1 MSDNVKKTD
10 LIIIGCGSIAME
22 YVSIVKDLGKVVHVF
37 GRGIKSAENFTQ
49 KTNLEVC
56 LVPVSTY
63 YINKTKVP
71 KQAIVAVNVDTLK
84 DVTVQLIKVGVKHI
98 LVEKPGGLNLKEIK
112 EIYDLAKKH
121 KAKVFIAY
129 NRRFFSS
136 VIELKKRVKKE
147 GLLSVKFDFTE
158 WAQRIEGIQ
167 KNKLILE
174 NWFLAN
180 TTHVIDLA
188 FSFMGQP
195 KKMVSNVAPGLKWH
209 KNAVYSG
216 SGISKKNVVFSYHA
230 NWISGGRWMLECFT
244 KENRYLLCPM
254 EELQVQKL
262 NSIIVEKVDIDD
274 EFDKKYK
281 PGFYLQTKCFLQ
293 AKFSDLCSIDEHY
306 LNTKTIYSKIN
317 A

>member
-22 YVSIVKDLGKVVHVF
+22 YVSIAKDFGKTVQVF
-37 GRGIKSAENFTQ
+37 GRGIKSAESFTE

-56 LVPVSTY
+56 LTPVSTY
-63 YINKTKVP
+63 YTNKTKVP
-71 KQAIVAVNVDTLK
+71 KQAIVAVNVDSLK
-84 DVTVQLIKVGVKHI
+84 DVTVQLIKIGVKHI
-98 LVEKPGGLNLKEIK
+98 LVEKPGGLNSKEIK

-121 KAKVFIAY
+121 KTKVFIAY

-136 VIELKKRVKKE
+136 VIELKKRIKKE

-158 WAQRIEGIQ
+158 WSQRIEGVQ

-195 KKMVSNVAPGLKWH
+195 KKIFSNVAPGLKWH

-230 NWISGGRWMLECFT
+230 NWISGGRWMVECFT

-262 NSIIVEKVDIDD
+262 NSIAVEKVDIDD
-274 EFDKKYK
+274 QLDKKYK
-281 PGFYLQTKCFLQ
+281 PGFYLQTKCFLEN
-293 AKFSDLCSIDEHY
+293 KFSDLCSINEHY